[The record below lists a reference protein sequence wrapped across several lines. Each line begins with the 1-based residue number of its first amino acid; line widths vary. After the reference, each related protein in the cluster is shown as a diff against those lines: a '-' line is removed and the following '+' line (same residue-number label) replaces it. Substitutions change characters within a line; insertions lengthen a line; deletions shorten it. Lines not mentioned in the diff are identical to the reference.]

1 MVPGCASSL
10 QPNLPKASQRRG
22 HRFSK
27 HAPLWQCMIPASGC
41 SIPQSLRFLRY
52 VRYLELHLWHQ
63 KETFQSFHIIVRGP
77 YWLLMSWVGGLQT
90 SGVRAPLPSCEK
102 TASDV
107 TWHDTRVTDKDKILH
122 QFSMGLS
129 LEGYLIP
136 SEAKWGPRPSNMT
149 RHLVLTSL
157 HTSSRTKS
165 GNGAE

>member
-10 QPNLPKASQRRG
+10 RPNLPEASQRQG

-27 HAPLWQCMIPASGC
+27 HVPLWQCMIPASGC
-41 SIPQSLRFLRY
+41 SIPQSLRFLKY
-52 VRYLELHLWHQ
+52 VRYWELYLWHQ

-102 TASDV
+102 TPSDV
-107 TWHDTRVTDKDKILH
+107 HDNRVMDKHKILH

-129 LEGYLIP
+129 LEGLP
-136 SEAKWGPRPSNMT
+136 DTFRSQVVPRPSNMT